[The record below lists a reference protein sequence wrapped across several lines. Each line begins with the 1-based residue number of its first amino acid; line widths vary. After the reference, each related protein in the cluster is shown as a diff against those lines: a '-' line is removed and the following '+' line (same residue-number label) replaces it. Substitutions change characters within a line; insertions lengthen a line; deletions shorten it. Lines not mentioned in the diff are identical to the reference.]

1 MDGGLLKT
9 PTITNSASFL
19 FTHSQLFLTHQ
30 MSAIT
35 EVREALCGHITSY
48 TGQLDLLHCI
58 SYCISYCY
66 VDKHSNYSKC
76 LFNDNNN

>member
-1 MDGGLLKT
+1 MDGGLKT

-19 FTHSQLFLTHQ
+19 FTHSQLSLTHQ

-35 EVREALCGHITSY
+35 ELREVLCGHITSY
-48 TGQLDLLHCI
+48 TGQLDLLYCI

-66 VDKHSNYSKC
+66 VDKT
-76 LFNDNNN
+76 